1 MEKNADS
8 LKFILSIIA
17 LLAVV
22 YLLYVPGLSGPFL
35 FDDFPNLEPLGYF
48 GGVSDSQSALRFIFG
63 NSSGPTG
70 RPLSMASFLL
80 NDNSWPSVAFN
91 FKQTNLLLHLACGLM
106 ALLVLN
112 RLLADSDARITLSNS
127 HWFCLIVIAIWVLH
141 PINISTVLYV
151 VQRMAILSAFFS
163 MASLYFYLISRNRAS
178 DSNRFSQFLLLALSI
193 LFLILGVFS
202 KENAILLV
210 PFIIFLEVF
219 YFDKSIFPRIQKI
232 VKGHFWLAAI
242 GLIVVIYLSSGWWG
256 RGYEQRDFGL
266 YERVSYQLP
275 VVGDYIFKII
285 LPKVSEFNLFNG
297 DYESISTK
305 GFSVGDFLR
314 SAFTIIL
321 LLMWIASIK
330 MRIKLVALG
339 LSWFF
344 IFHFLESS
352 FYPLEMYFEHRNYL
366 PGMGL
371 ILAAVACV
379 DAVIKKVASDG
390 FLRKSIFFASITYLA
405 VSLFLLSLTWA
416 RSDTLFLK
424 WEMDEPNSARAKV
437 VYASLVEQQTFPEN
451 AIEHIDRAIKLKPE
465 ATGLHLRK
473 IRLIC
478 EHGLDHDLAGA
489 MADLAESDH
498 FEMGV
503 VAAMDGLIALD
514 GDGNGQICE
523 SSGFPI
529 ALLSLFTHVES
540 ADEIAWNA
548 TRAARYYS
556 LKSDFYARRGNLN
569 ASASSLDK
577 AIEYT
582 PTVDVYLKKSVML
595 ASAGLEF
602 DALEALENAEAADES
617 RPAFYPSR
625 MEEIRQLRRRVR
637 NNNQPD
643 LENGAFDDE

>member
-8 LKFILSIIA
+8 LKFIFSIIA
-17 LLAVV
+17 LLSVV

-112 RLLADSDARITLSNS
+112 RLIADSDARITVSKS
-127 HWFCLIVIAIWVLH
+127 HWFCLIVVAIWILH

-163 MASLYFYLISRNRAS
+163 MASLYFYLVFRNRAS
-178 DSNRFSQFLLLALSI
+178 DSNKLLQFLLLALSL
-193 LFLILGVFS
+193 LFLLLGVFS

-210 PFIIFLEVF
+210 PLIIFLEVF
-219 YFDKSIFPRIQKI
+219 YFDKSIFPRVQKI
-232 VKGHFWLAAI
+232 VKGHFWLAVV
-242 GLIVVIYLSSGWWG
+242 GLIVVIFLSSGWWG

-275 VVGDYIFKII
+275 VVGDYVFKII

-297 DYESISTK
+297 DYESISSK
-305 GFSVGDFLR
+305 DFSAGDSLR

-321 LLMWIASIK
+321 LLTWIASIK

-352 FYPLEMYFEHRNYL
+352 FYPLEMYFEHRNYV
-366 PGMGL
+366 PGIGL

-379 DAVIKKVASDG
+379 DFVVKKVASDG
-390 FLRKSIFFASITYLA
+390 FLRKAVFFACMTYLA
-405 VSLFLLSLTWA
+405 TCLFLLSLTWA

-451 AIEHIDRAIKLKPE
+451 AIEHIDRAIRLKPE
-465 ATGLHLRK
+465 AVGLHLRK

-478 EHGLDHDLAGA
+478 EHGLDHDLGSA
-489 MADLAESDH
+489 MADIAESDH

-503 VAAMDGLIALD
+503 VAAMDSLVELD
-514 GDGNGQICE
+514 EDGNGQICE

-529 ALLSLFTHVES
+529 ALLALFAHIES
-540 ADEIAWNA
+540 ADAVVWNA

-602 DALEALENAEAADES
+602 DALEELENAEAADES